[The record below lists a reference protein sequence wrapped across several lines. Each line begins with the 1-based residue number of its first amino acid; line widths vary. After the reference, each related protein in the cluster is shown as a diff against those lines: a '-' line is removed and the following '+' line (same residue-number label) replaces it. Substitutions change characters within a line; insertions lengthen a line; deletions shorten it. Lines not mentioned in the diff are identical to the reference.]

1 MDEADVH
8 RGTSWLSP
16 DAGAKFLLSWISVS
30 RLCEMHRCFICNDTC
45 GACIY
50 KKKDFSRAVHIA
62 VSGYVYRLVPAVSA
76 YSGINECEKASDRS
90 GRRIRIHY
98 AASVSVSFR
107 LERDKE
113 QNQIREERMC
123 MRKVYLLGRS
133 GIHANEKFL
142 LEDELIIGRDAHMCQ
157 LIYPESEKKISGIH
171 CKLQVIEGK
180 VCLIDLN
187 STNGTF
193 YQDGTRLRPNM
204 PRTMGAGQ
212 GFYLGNRENA
222 FDLLVE
228 EEITEEQR
236 SIPKAGNG
244 LDMTAILLCA
254 AAVLVFLVG
263 YFVFNRSVF
272 GMFLRVTGIVLG
284 MMGLL
289 RFRQLRIGEKTE
301 ITKDGISLAIV
312 IGGVAFIILT
322 MLGGVFGAVYGVLN
336 FLDGVGGF
344 MDTIL
349 GFF

>member
-1 MDEADVH
+1 
-8 RGTSWLSP
+8 
-16 DAGAKFLLSWISVS
+16 
-30 RLCEMHRCFICNDTC
+30 
-45 GACIY
+45 
-50 KKKDFSRAVHIA
+50 
-62 VSGYVYRLVPAVSA
+62 
-76 YSGINECEKASDRS
+76 
-90 GRRIRIHY
+90 
-98 AASVSVSFR
+98 
-107 LERDKE
+107 
-113 QNQIREERMC
+113 
-123 MRKVYLLGRS
+123 
-133 GIHANEKFL
+133 
-142 LEDELIIGRDAHMCQ
+142 
-157 LIYPESEKKISGIH
+157 
-171 CKLQVIEGK
+171 
-180 VCLIDLN
+180 
-187 STNGTF
+187 
-193 YQDGTRLRPNM
+193 M